1 MPPTPAPPRHSCAV
15 RPASRRAT
23 LSAPSATW
31 HPPQHPARRHP
42 AQGRIPIMHQHHPIL
57 SLGLLAATA
66 SAHPLTG
73 TEGTDT
79 TDSQYGYWDLTY
91 SRGNAASG
99 YRWENLSAT
108 YSGTPEVVVACKQLY
123 DPSSDEMTKSC
134 DDPGFWYEVDAEW
147 PENVITVRQTVRLDG
162 GERAVAATGMTQLEL
177 ECGKGA
183 AGRACEASARVEAI
197 IERMCHVTARILRVK
212 VNVPQAGMHIR
223 AADPV
228 ADHSLAIAET
238 HRAEVHHAGAA
249 PVTVGRAV
257 TKAGTGNTT
266 VSG

>member
-1 MPPTPAPPRHSCAV
+1 
-15 RPASRRAT
+15 
-23 LSAPSATW
+23 
-31 HPPQHPARRHP
+31 
-42 AQGRIPIMHQHHPIL
+42 MHQHHPIL

-147 PENVITVRQTVRLDG
+147 PENGEWLYGFVRWLMKVLNGRRWTAGLVYVNHMSLVVVITVRQTVRLDG

-183 AGRACEASARVEAI
+183 TGRACEASARVEAI
-197 IERMCHVTARILRVK
+197 IESE
-212 VNVPQAGMHIR
+212 Q
-223 AADPV
+223 
-228 ADHSLAIAET
+228 S
-238 HRAEVHHAGAA
+238 
-249 PVTVGRAV
+249 
-257 TKAGTGNTT
+257 
-266 VSG
+266 